1 MQCKRIRVQDSQ
13 VRQHAVQKD
22 PSANTS
28 FSHSVLDIA
37 TALLHTGGTSRI
49 AGACP
54 GPVQGN
60 SALPLHSSQAHRP
73 PPR

>member
-1 MQCKRIRVQDSQ
+1 MQCKRIRLQESQ

-28 FSHSVLDIA
+28 FSNSVLDIA
-37 TALLHTGGTSRI
+37 TALLHTGGTARI

-54 GPVQGN
+54 GPV
-60 SALPLHSSQAHRP
+60 
-73 PPR
+73 